1 MLVQRAITHPHPH
14 PATLQQ
20 AAPVAAADAAAGVQ
34 RQRHPP
40 SLTAASAAPA
50 APTPRAP
57 LRSPGPSLAPPTPAA
72 AAASVQLRGLET
84 PVRGSAR
91 ERYATSPS
99 EGSPAAADIPAVV
112 QTPPPMAAPQQPPP
126 LPKGRPWEPTPTL
139 KAVFDDE
146 REAAREGARQDLPE
160 IPRHQRAP
168 PRPLPPTPVAAR
180 RLRRTA
186 QAAAAAA
193 AEANAAAFA
202 AALQPPAAP
211 PGSAADAPV
220 PDGASSIPRVADT
233 VQQQQ
238 DAAAA
243 PQASQPAV
251 ASDAAAP
258 APDGC
263 SMSAAASVKTPQVR
277 ERHIREARMSFRFTS
292 AYCMF
297 ECSIVPKHRYQLR
310 IHQWWLD
317 TDVFVEFDAHWRNF
331 CSRCPLQM
339 VITAPSPVYSAVPLS
354 GHRRISRLRSQWS
367 LGASWQQ
374 APRLTR
380 RLHWQSRHY
389 GRWGLPPRLVCTDM
403 SEQQCPGLEGW
414 SGSAKVVMDTEE
426 ILGRQN
432 DCGLSLASLFGR
444 PK

>member
-1 MLVQRAITHPHPH
+1 
-14 PATLQQ
+14 
-20 AAPVAAADAAAGVQ
+20 
-34 RQRHPP
+34 
-40 SLTAASAAPA
+40 
-50 APTPRAP
+50 
-57 LRSPGPSLAPPTPAA
+57 
-72 AAASVQLRGLET
+72 
-84 PVRGSAR
+84 
-91 ERYATSPS
+91 
-99 EGSPAAADIPAVV
+99 
-112 QTPPPMAAPQQPPP
+112 MAAPQQPPP

-263 SMSAAASVKTPQVR
+263 SMSAAASVKTPQ
-277 ERHIREARMSFRFTS
+277 ENLQA
-292 AYCMF
+292 A
-297 ECSIVPKHRYQLR
+297 LA
-310 IHQWWLD
+310 
-317 TDVFVEFDAHWRNF
+317 VEFRRQLAAGAPPNQAAALAVQALR
-331 CSRCPLQM
+331 QM
-339 VITAPSPVYSAVPLS
+339 GTAP
-354 GHRRISRLRSQWS
+354 
-367 LGASWQQ
+367 
-374 APRLTR
+374 
-380 RLHWQSRHY
+380 
-389 GRWGLPPRLVCTDM
+389 PPRVH
-403 SEQQCPGLEGW
+403 
-414 SGSAKVVMDTEE
+414 
-426 ILGRQN
+426 
-432 DCGLSLASLFGR
+432 
-444 PK
+444 